1 MSKERK
7 AILILDIICTIIAAA
22 CVVVNV
28 YRGDFGTAILC
39 NMAFT
44 LWICN
49 IALDLACGE
58 KEKITTKSKEKD
70 DEKE

>member
-1 MSKERK
+1 MCKQRK

-28 YRGDFGTAILC
+28 YRGNFGVAILC

-44 LWICN
+44 LWLYN
-49 IALDLACGE
+49 TVESLRFGE
-58 KEKITTKSKEKD
+58 IEKIITKLEEEE
-70 DEKE
+70 DEK

>member
-1 MSKERK
+1 MSKQRK

-28 YRGDFGTAILC
+28 YRGNFGVAILC

-44 LWICN
+44 LWLHN
-49 IALDLACGE
+49 TVESLRFGE
-58 KEKITTKSKEKD
+58 IEKITAKLKEEENK
-70 DEKE
+70 K

>member
-1 MSKERK
+1 MSKPRK
-7 AILILDIICTIIAAA
+7 AILIFDIICAIIAVA

-28 YRGDFGTAILC
+28 YRGNFGTAILC

-44 LWICN
+44 LWLCN
-49 IALDLACGE
+49 IALDLVRGE
-58 KEKITTKSKEKD
+58 KEKITTKLKEKD

>member
-1 MSKERK
+1 MRK
-7 AILILDIICTIIAAA
+7 VILILDIICTIIAAA

-28 YRGDFGTAILC
+28 YRGNFGTAILC

-49 IALDLACGE
+49 IAVDLAPGE
-58 KEKITTKSKEKD
+58 KEKITTKLKEEDKEK
-70 DEKE
+70 K

>member
-1 MSKERK
+1 MSKKRK
-7 AILILDIICTIIAAA
+7 VILILDIIFTIITA
-22 CVVVNV
+22 VLVIVNV

-49 IALDLACGE
+49 IALDLAHE
-58 KEKITTKSKEKD
+58 RKRK
-70 DEKE
+70 

>member
-1 MSKERK
+1 MRK
-7 AILILDIICTIIAAA
+7 AILILDIICTIITAA

-49 IALDLACGE
+49 IALDLAHGE
-58 KEKITTKSKEKD
+58 KEKITAKLKEEN
-70 DEKE
+70 EKK

>member
-1 MSKERK
+1 MSKV
-7 AILILDIICTIIAAA
+7 ILILDIICTIIAAA
-22 CVVVNV
+22 CVIVNV

-44 LWICN
+44 LWLCN
-49 IALDLACGE
+49 IALGLAQE
-58 KEKITTKSKEKD
+58 KKEKITTKLKEKD

>member
-1 MSKERK
+1 MSK

-28 YRGDFGTAILC
+28 YRGNFDVAILC

-44 LWICN
+44 LWLCN
-49 IALDLACGE
+49 MTLDLACGE
-58 KEKITTKSKEKD
+58 VEKITTKLKEKD
-70 DEKE
+70 DEK

>member
-1 MSKERK
+1 MCKERK

-28 YRGDFGTAILC
+28 YRGNFGVAILC

-44 LWICN
+44 LWLCN
-49 IALDLACGE
+49 TAESLRFGE
-58 KEKITTKSKEKD
+58 IEKKTAILEEEDKK
-70 DEKE
+70 

>member
-7 AILILDIICTIIAAA
+7 IILILDIICTIIAAA

-28 YRGDFGTAILC
+28 CRGNFGTAILC

-44 LWICN
+44 LWLCN
-49 IALDLACGE
+49 IALDLACE
-58 KEKITTKSKEKD
+58 VMEKITTKSKEKD
-70 DEKE
+70 DEK